1 MRAERR
7 SNALREE
14 GAFRKEKRAKPG
26 EAKNR
31 TILLKYTN
39 SNGQSAVFSSS
50 LFLKPT
56 ALYIYK
62 VTLSVRVTKI
72 LCVARIVRESV
83 VRVRGCFF
91 CRVSWRSA
99 RARFCFFLCRDFCF
113 FLDGDR
119 VEIFSFF
126 VFDVF

>member
-83 VRVRGCFF
+83 VRVRGLFF
-91 CRVSWRSA
+91 LSGVSWRGA
-99 RARFCFFLCRDFCF
+99 RARVCFFLCRDFCF

-119 VEIFSFF
+119 VEKFL

>member
-14 GAFRKEKRAKPG
+14 GAFRKEKRARTG

-50 LFLKPT
+50 LFFKPT

-62 VTLSVRVTKI
+62 SYAVCACNENTMRRAYRSRKCGPGSGFVFSVE
-72 LCVARIVRESV
+72 C
-83 VRVRGCFF
+83 RGG
-91 CRVSWRSA
+91 A
-99 RARFCFFLCRDFCF
+99 RARFCFFYVGISVF
-113 FLDGDR
+113 FWMAIELKN
-119 VEIFSFF
+119 FSSFLMFF
-126 VFDVF
+126 